1 MNYFLLKSEPDVYG
15 IEHLQRDGKTR
26 WDGIRNFQARNNLK
40 AMKAGDL
47 CLFYHTGDE
56 RQVVGLAE
64 VIKDPYP
71 EPTKDKGDWVAV
83 DITFKKKFAKPVTL
97 AQIKANPNL
106 KDMRLIR
113 QPRLSVQLVE
123 KDEYDEILKYAK

>member
-15 IEHLQRDGKTR
+15 IDHLQRDGQTR

-56 RQVVGLAE
+56 KQVVGLAE
-64 VIKDPYP
+64 VIKAPYP

-83 DITFKKKFAKPVTL
+83 DIAFKKQFAKAVTL

-113 QPRLSVQLVE
+113 QSRLSVQLVE
-123 KDEYDEILKYAK
+123 KNEYEEIVKYAK